1 MYAVFATGGKQHR
14 VQIDTLVDVEKLET
28 PVGQTI
34 TFPEVLV
41 IGDGEGNVQV
51 GRPYLENAAVIGEV
65 IEQGKGK
72 KIVVFKSKRRKG
84 YKRKLG
90 HRQRFTRL
98 RITEIQH
105 GNGAP
110 QQEAEEAPE
119 EVAENGA

>member
-14 VQIDTLVDVEKLET
+14 VQVDTLIDVEKIET
-28 PVGQTI
+28 PVGDEI
-34 TFPEVLV
+34 TFPEVLA

-65 IEQGKGK
+65 VEQGKAK
-72 KIVVFKSKRRKG
+72 KIIVFKSKRRTG

-98 RITEIQH
+98 KITEIRQ
-105 GNGAP
+105 GDD
-110 QQEAEEAPE
+110 APE
-119 EVAENGA
+119 Q

>member
-14 VQIDTLVDVEKLET
+14 VQVDMLVDVEKLET

-34 TFPEVLV
+34 TFPEVLA

-65 IEQGKGK
+65 VEQGKGK
-72 KIVVFKSKRRKG
+72 KIIVFKSKRRKG

-98 RITEIQH
+98 KITEIQH
-105 GNGAP
+105 GNGAT
-110 QQEAEEAPE
+110 QQAEEAPE